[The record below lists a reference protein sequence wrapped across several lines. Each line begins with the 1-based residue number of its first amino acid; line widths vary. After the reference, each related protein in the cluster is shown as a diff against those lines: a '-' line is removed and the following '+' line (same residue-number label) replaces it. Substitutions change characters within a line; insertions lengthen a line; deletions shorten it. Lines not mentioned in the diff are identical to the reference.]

1 MSNIINVA
9 RGFEKADLVIKN
21 ANIVNVLSE
30 EIHKAD
36 IAIVD
41 GIIAGIGEN
50 YSGEKEIDV
59 NGAYVTPSFIDG
71 HVHLESTMMLP
82 SEFAKVALPA
92 GTTTVIIDP
101 HEISNVLGLHGISF
115 MHEAVKNLPLDVYTM
130 LPSCVPATPFETSGF
145 DLNSYDLSLLIDK
158 PWVLGL
164 AEMMNFPGV
173 LNQDN
178 NVMAKLELAKSR
190 GKCIDGHAPYL
201 HGKDLCAYIASGVK
215 SDHECTTPDEAVEK
229 LRLGMYVMIREGT
242 AAKDL
247 DALMPVLK
255 TCNTRKCIFVTDD
268 RHPADLKE
276 HINGMVRRA
285 VEAGVDP
292 VKAVQIASLNTA
304 EYFGLKN
311 LGAIAPGYKADLL
324 ILPDLKSFKP
334 DLVIKNGVVA
344 AENGRLIAELPENEA
359 LAVRN
364 SVNVRWITPEDF
376 RIEAKGSKVTA
387 LEVIPH
393 QLITKSVVSEV
404 KIEDGNAVS
413 NVDND
418 TLKICVIE
426 RHRATGNIGK
436 GFVKGFNLKC
446 GAIASTVAHDSHNM
460 IVIGTNDADMYAAA
474 VALIKCKGGKVV
486 VKDGEVISELPL
498 PIAGLMSDR
507 DFDYVVNKCEELN
520 KTAHSIGCKIEDP
533 FMTMGFLSL
542 PVIPELKVTDKGV
555 FDTNKFDFIDIFEK
569 AVVEV

>member
-50 YSGEKEIDV
+50 YSGEKEIDIQ
-59 NGAYVTPSFIDG
+59 GAYVTPSFIDG

-229 LRLGMYVMIREGT
+229 LRLGMYVMVREGT

-324 ILPDLKSFKP
+324 ILPDLKTFKP

-344 AENGRLIAELPENEA
+344 AENGKLIAELPENEA

-376 RIEAKGSKVTA
+376 RIEANGSKVTA

-413 NVDND
+413 NIDND

-507 DFDYVVNKCEELN
+507 NFDYVVNKCEELN
-520 KTAHSIGCKIEDP
+520 KTAHSIGCRIEDP

>member
-178 NVMAKLELAKSR
+178 NVMAKLELAKSS
-190 GKCIDGHAPYL
+190 GKCLDGHAPYL
-201 HGKDLCAYIASGVK
+201 HGQDLCAYIASGVK
-215 SDHECTTPDEAVEK
+215 SDHDCTTPDEAIEK

-304 EYFGLKN
+304 EYFGLNN
-311 LGAIAPGYKADLL
+311 LGAVAPGYKADLL

-334 DLVIKNGVVA
+334 DLVIKNGVIA